1 MLSSFLTL
9 TCHLN
14 YSKNGNKLIYKNR
27 HEKRKEKKRNCEC
40 ERIKILNDSHTSV
53 SQFTNAIKHMES
65 LFGKGYFLI
74 EIFNSFLF
82 SAECEA
88 RNLFTL
94 YSIQGF
100 FFPFL
105 FFM

>member
-1 MLSSFLTL
+1 MVFSQ
-9 TCHLN
+9 N
-14 YSKNGNKLIYKNR
+14 
-27 HEKRKEKKRNCEC
+27 RNCKP

-53 SQFTNAIKHMES
+53 SQFTNAIKHMGL

-74 EIFNSFLF
+74 EFFNSFLF

-94 YSIQGF
+94 
-100 FFPFL
+100 
-105 FFM
+105 